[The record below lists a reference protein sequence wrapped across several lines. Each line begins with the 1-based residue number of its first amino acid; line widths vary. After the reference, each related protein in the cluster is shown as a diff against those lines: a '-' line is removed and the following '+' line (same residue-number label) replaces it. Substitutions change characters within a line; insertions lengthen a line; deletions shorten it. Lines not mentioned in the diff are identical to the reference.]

1 MKQVGLVDS
10 KVLMPGAEARRDVLV
25 DGLKEL
31 GADVE
36 TVIAYRTVNVEGS
49 ISRLRQVLE
58 DGIDIATFTSSSTV
72 KGLMD
77 LIDGDGSV
85 LSGIDVACI
94 GPVTANEARNFG
106 LSVDILAHQST
117 VDGLVEVIKEHYST
131 KVRSDEQLP
140 N

>member
-1 MKQVGLVDS
+1 
-10 KVLMPGAEARRDVLV
+10 
-25 DGLKEL
+25 
-31 GADVE
+31 
-36 TVIAYRTVNVEGS
+36 
-49 ISRLRQVLE
+49 
-58 DGIDIATFTSSSTV
+58 
-72 KGLMD
+72 MD